1 MEFGI
6 QLNGSTQ
13 EIITMAQKAEA
24 IGIKNAFVPD
34 HFAMEPPGAGALDP
48 NTPAWEAI
56 AILGAMAQA
65 TEKIEIGGLV
75 LCNLFR
81 HPASTAQ
88 AMATLDQISGG
99 RAILGLGAGW
109 TKAEFDMTGVPFP
122 DIKPRLRQLDE
133 ALTVIHSLWTE
144 ERTTFDGE
152 FYHLKDAFLPAKPV
166 AAPPPVVLGGS
177 GKGLLRI
184 AAKHAAT
191 VNIIVDTGK
200 AGTVLMTE
208 VAKLAED
215 GFKKKV
221 DFVREEAA
229 KHGREIQISTTA
241 FIAILTDNEEQT
253 EQMTAAVAGG
263 FGLAPEVARRMP
275 IALVGT
281 ADQWVEEL
289 QRREAEW
296 GLTHMVLSGGIDA
309 AVLERIGAEV
319 LPRVGGRQAI

>member
-24 IGIKNAFVPD
+24 LGIKNAFVPD
-34 HFAMEPPGAGALDP
+34 HFAMEPAGAGALDP
-48 NTPAWEAI
+48 NAPAWEAL

-65 TEKIEIGGLV
+65 TETIEIGGLV

-133 ALTVIHSLWTE
+133 ALSVIRSLWTE

-152 FYHLKDAFLPAKPV
+152 FYHLKEAFLPAKPLDG
-166 AAPPPVVLGGS
+166 PPPVLLGGS

-184 AAKHAAT
+184 AAKHADS

-200 AGTVLMTE
+200 AGTVLISE
-208 VAKLAED
+208 VAKLAEE

-221 DFVREEAA
+221 DFVREEAS

-241 FIAILTDNEEQT
+241 FLAILTETEEQGD
-253 EQMTAAVAGG
+253 QMAEAVAGG
-263 FGLAPEVARRMP
+263 FGLAADVARRMP

-289 QRREAEW
+289 QRRESEW
-296 GLTHMVLSGGIDA
+296 GLTHMVLSGSIDA
-309 AVLERIGAEV
+309 ALLERIGAEV
-319 LPRVGGRQAI
+319 LPRL

>member
-6 QLNGSTQ
+6 QLNGSPQ
-13 EIITMAQKAEA
+13 EIITMVRKAETL
-24 IGIKNAFVPD
+24 GIKNAFVPD
-34 HFAMEPPGAGALDP
+34 HFAMEPPGSGALDP
-48 NTPAWEAI
+48 TAPSWEAI

-65 TEKIEIGGLV
+65 TEKIQIGGLV

-81 HPASTAQ
+81 HPATTAQ
-88 AMATLDQISGG
+88 AIATLDHISGG
-99 RAILGLGAGW
+99 RAMLGLGSGW
-109 TKAEFDMTGVPFP
+109 TKAEFDMTGVAFP

-133 ALTVIHSLWTE
+133 SLSVIRSLWTE

-166 AAPPPVVLGGS
+166 DGPPPVLLGGS

-184 AAKHAAT
+184 AAKHADI

-200 AGTVLMTE
+200 AGTVLMSE
-208 VAKLAED
+208 VAKLAEE
-215 GFKKKV
+215 GFRKKV

-229 KHGREIQISTTA
+229 KRGRELQISTTA
-241 FIAILTDNEEQT
+241 FLAILTDTEEQGD
-253 EQMTAAVAGG
+253 QMAKAVAGG

-281 ADQWVEEL
+281 PDQWVEEL
-289 QRREAEW
+289 RRREAEW
-296 GLTHMVLSGGIDA
+296 GLTHMVLSGGVDA
-309 AVLERIGAEV
+309 AALDRIATEV
-319 LPRVGGRQAI
+319 LPRL